1 MNENILIVEDE
12 FIVAN
17 DLRIM
22 LQKAGYK
29 ICGIAPSVAK
39 AMALIKA
46 KSPDWVL
53 LDIFLQGDKTGIDL
67 AGYLME
73 VKVPFIYISAN
84 TNQGIL
90 EAAKATQPY
99 GFLVKPFREK
109 DLLIMLDIAQYRHDQ
124 SLKYNHQNDSDFHKQ
139 IEFIISEKGDKQ
151 NKLKQMAASLQGIV
165 PFDYLNISKADATDS
180 SEDVILIKT
189 RVNAYQIFT
198 HNELLSEVSVTQR
211 EFRSWKTSGKNVS
224 GEALYNSYKFRQL
237 RMDSPWLKTLSDHY
251 HFESALM
258 IESEVI
264 NGYQYQ
270 FSFLNK
276 ATDVYTQIHVDLL
289 NNAHKQLSLII
300 KDIILNTELNAVT
313 EAPVNKYRSA
323 PAQVPAQTTDY
334 HGIIGHSPLLLDV
347 FNKIE
352 LSAPDDTSI
361 LILGESGTG
370 KERIAQTIH
379 KLSPRKLKP
388 MITVNC
394 AALPINL
401 IESELFGHEKGAFTG
416 AHDKRIGKFEQADGG
431 SIFLDEIGEL
441 PLEAQVKLLRVL
453 QEKEI
458 ERLGGTYTK
467 KINVRIITATNRNL
481 EKEVAEGRFRLD
493 LYYRLN
499 VFPIVLPALRQRK
512 EDIGLLAY
520 YFLRKYAKKSNRNIN
535 NISGEVM
542 EELMA
547 YDWPGNIRE
556 LEHLIERSILLTQG
570 DEITNIEIPSYS
582 SMQQYIGDDNLRIKT
597 MEEMERDHILSILKM
612 CKGKV
617 FGPGGAAEILNI
629 PSTTLNSKIKKL
641 GIKYEYSK

>member
-1 MNENILIVEDE
+1 
-12 FIVAN
+12 
-17 DLRIM
+17 
-22 LQKAGYK
+22 
-29 ICGIAPSVAK
+29 
-39 AMALIKA
+39 
-46 KSPDWVL
+46 
-53 LDIFLQGDKTGIDL
+53 
-67 AGYLME
+67 
-73 VKVPFIYISAN
+73 
-84 TNQGIL
+84 
-90 EAAKATQPY
+90 
-99 GFLVKPFREK
+99 
-109 DLLIMLDIAQYRHDQ
+109 
-124 SLKYNHQNDSDFHKQ
+124 
-139 IEFIISEKGDKQ
+139 
-151 NKLKQMAASLQGIV
+151 
-165 PFDYLNISKADATDS
+165 
-180 SEDVILIKT
+180 
-189 RVNAYQIFT
+189 
-198 HNELLSEVSVTQR
+198 
-211 EFRSWKTSGKNVS
+211 
-224 GEALYNSYKFRQL
+224 
-237 RMDSPWLKTLSDHY
+237 
-251 HFESALM
+251 
-258 IESEVI
+258 
-264 NGYQYQ
+264 
-270 FSFLNK
+270 
-276 ATDVYTQIHVDLL
+276 
-289 NNAHKQLSLII
+289 
-300 KDIILNTELNAVT
+300 
-313 EAPVNKYRSA
+313 
-323 PAQVPAQTTDY
+323 
-334 HGIIGHSPLLLDV
+334 
-347 FNKIE
+347 
-352 LSAPDDTSI
+352 
-361 LILGESGTG
+361 
-370 KERIAQTIH
+370 
-379 KLSPRKLKP
+379 